1 MTTQSPAGSHW
12 SPLRYPGG
20 KRALLPYTQAWLK
33 NLPHPPEHLVEAFAG
48 GAGVG
53 LTALATGLID
63 HLTLVELD
71 PDVANLWQVVFSDS
85 GEDLAD
91 YISTVTTPAAAH
103 CLMQLPCVDE
113 LDRALHTLI
122 HNRLSFNG
130 IRAAGAG
137 MLGTPNGAPAS
148 SWSFNPTTLAKR
160 IRALTARRDDVT
172 VIPDDALAVLPSFA
186 TAKGTA
192 FYLDPPYSAAG
203 NFASRLYPHW
213 RLNHQRLMK
222 VASELEG
229 PFLLSHQ
236 DAPVV
241 RRLASKHGFG
251 LAEVTPVRQ
260 TRELL
265 MSRDLRWLN
274 EVDRPFKLLHPGPL
288 TAFGVDLNLL
298 PAFVVVAEELHFARA
313 AKRLNIATPALS
325 QQIKRL
331 ETQLGTRLF
340 ERTTRRV
347 ALTQAGQALRGTV
360 SSPLASI
367 DLFLAGG

>member
-1 MTTQSPAGSHW
+1 
-12 SPLRYPGG
+12 
-20 KRALLPYTQAWLK
+20 LK
-33 NLPHPPEHLVEAFAG
+33 NLPHAPEHLVEAFAG

-53 LTALATGLID
+53 LTALSTGLIN

-85 GEDLAD
+85 GEDLAA
-91 YISTVTTPAAAH
+91 YISTVTTPASAH
-103 CLMQLPCVDE
+103 RIMQLPCVDK

-148 SWSFNPTTLAKR
+148 SWSFNPATLARR
-160 IRALTARRDDVT
+160 IRAPTAHRVDVT
-172 VIPDDALAVLPSFA
+172 VIHDDALAVLPSFA

-203 NFASRLYPHW
+203 NFASRLYPYW
-213 RLNHQRLMK
+213 RLNHERLMK
-222 VASELEG
+222 VASGLEG

-241 RRLASKHGFG
+241 HRLASKYGFG
-251 LAEVTPVRQ
+251 LAEVTPVPK

-265 MSRDLRWLN
+265 MSRDLRWLK
-274 EVDRPFKLLHPGPL
+274 EVTRPFKLLHPGPL
-288 TAFGVDLNLL
+288 RGFNIDLSLL
-298 PAFVVVAEELHFARA
+298 PAFVVVAEKLHFARA
-313 AKRLNIATPALS
+313 AKRLNIAAPALF

-331 ETQLGTRLF
+331 ETQLGTLLF

-347 ALTQAGQALRGTV
+347 ALTQSGQALRGAV
-360 SSPLASI
+360 SSPLTAI